1 MIQLIDSHSHVYVE
15 EFDSDQAAMIERAE
29 KQGVNKILMPA
40 IDSGTHSRL
49 LEMAGSFPGF
59 CVPMMGLHPCSVKE
73 NFREELRVA
82 RDYLEKGG
90 FCGVGE
96 IGLDFYWDRNFDTQ
110 QYQALHEQLEWAI
123 HFDLAVSI
131 HSRNATEECLAVV
144 KEHQKG
150 NLKGVFHCF
159 SGDGQQAQMAIELGF
174 KLGIGGVLSFKNSG
188 LDQVVKQIDARHLVL
203 ETDAP
208 YLAPVPYRGKRNEP
222 AYLRYVLEKLAEIQQ
237 RDATELAEITTAN
250 AKNLFGI

>member
-1 MIQLIDSHSHVYVE
+1 MQLTDSHSHVYVE
-15 EFDSDQAAMIERAE
+15 EFDSDRAAMIERAE

-40 IDSGTHSRL
+40 VDSGSHSRL
-49 LEMAGSFPGF
+49 MEMAESFPGV
-59 CVPMMGLHPCSVKE
+59 CLPMMGLHPCSVKE
-73 NFREELRVA
+73 DFREELRLA
-82 RDYLEKGG
+82 REYLEKGG

-96 IGLDFYWDRNFDTQ
+96 IGLDFYWDRNFDAQ
-110 QYQALHEQLEWAI
+110 QYQALHEQLEWAM

-131 HSRNATEECLAVV
+131 HSRNATAECLAVV

-150 NLKGVFHCF
+150 KLKGVFHCF

-237 RDATELAEITTAN
+237 RDASELAEITTAN
-250 AKNLFGI
+250 VKNLFGI